1 MRLGGKFTLS
11 DDSHCVAHV
20 GTNYALTV
28 EFLETL
34 GLKEAYVF
42 ERQDHGSASKT
53 EFDLA
58 PIPVQLSLV
67 KARLQRIKGM

>member
-20 GTNYALTV
+20 GTNFEPAV

-34 GLKEAYVF
+34 GLKDVYIF
-42 ERQDHGSASKT
+42 ERQDSGWASKT
-53 EFDLA
+53 ESGLV
-58 PIPVQLSLV
+58 PIPVQLSVV
-67 KARLQRIKGM
+67 KASLQRIRGM